1 MPDNRSTPEAFL
13 GTWRIREIGE
23 HTREEIDF
31 AGPAEVVFAEDG
43 LGSIR
48 FMSTQADLDCRFV
61 NRAGEVFA
69 EFTWAG
75 YSGVTPISGRG
86 WAHVLKTGGMMGHLY
101 VHRQSDANFTAVRAR
116 KRLKLFQRDPE

>member
-1 MPDNRSTPEAFL
+1 MPDERTTPEAYL

-23 HTREEIDF
+23 RTREDIDLV
-31 AGPAEVVFAEDG
+31 GPAEVVFDKDG

-61 NRAGEVFA
+61 DRAGEVFA

-75 YSGVTPISGRG
+75 YRGTAPASGRG
-86 WAHVLKTGGMMGHLY
+86 WACVLKTGGMMGHLY
-101 VHRQSDANFTAVRAR
+101 YHHQGDANFTAVRAK
-116 KRLKLFQRDPE
+116 KRLGLFQRGRK

>member
-1 MPDNRSTPEAFL
+1 MTDERTTPESYL

-23 HTREEIDF
+23 RIREGINLV
-31 AGPAEVVFAEDG
+31 GPAEIVFDKDG

-48 FMSTQADLDCRFV
+48 FMSTQGDMDCHFV
-61 NRAGEVFA
+61 DQAGEVFA

-75 YSGVTPISGRG
+75 YRGTARASGRG

-101 VHRQSDANFTAVRAR
+101 VHRQGDANFTAVRAK
-116 KRLKLFQRDPE
+116 KRRKLFQRDRK

>member
-1 MPDNRSTPEAFL
+1 MSDERTTPEAFL

-23 HTREEIDF
+23 HTPEDIDL
-31 AGPAEVVFAEDG
+31 AGPAEVVFVKDG

-61 NRAGEVFA
+61 DRAGEVFA

-75 YSGVTPISGRG
+75 YRGTAPASGRG
-86 WAHVLKTGGMMGHLY
+86 WACVLKTGGMMGHLY
-101 VHRQSDANFTAVRAR
+101 VHRQGDANFTAVRAR
-116 KRLKLFQRDPE
+116 KRLKLFQRGRK

>member
-1 MPDNRSTPEAFL
+1 MPDEPTTPEAYL
-13 GTWRIREIGE
+13 GTWSIQEIGE
-23 HTREEIDF
+23 HTREGIDMV
-31 AGPAEVVFAEDG
+31 GPAQIVFDKDG

-75 YSGVTPISGRG
+75 YRGTAPASGRG
-86 WAHVLKTGGMMGHLY
+86 WACVLKTGGMMGHLY
-101 VHRQSDANFTAVRAR
+101 VHRQGDANFTAVRAK
-116 KRLKLFQRDPE
+116 KRLGLFQRGRK